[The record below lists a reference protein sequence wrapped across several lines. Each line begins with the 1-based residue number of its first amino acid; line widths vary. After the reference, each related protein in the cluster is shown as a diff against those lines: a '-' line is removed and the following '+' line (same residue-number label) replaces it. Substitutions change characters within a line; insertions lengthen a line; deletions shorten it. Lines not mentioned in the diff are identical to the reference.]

1 MISSVAE
8 VVAIC
13 GFVFGVAC
21 RLPPSLTILLLCG
34 VFWVVIGWHFFW
46 EIFYK
51 RVIRRTEYEDIT
63 EYTDSACAIFCK
75 RKLVPLLECL
85 AFVMQLGT
93 VIAVPILLA
102 YTEDG
107 YDNTDKFMSLYI
119 LIPVTLIIISFV
131 WSGWIQKYLV
141 EPNVRRITAQGKE
154 CVARLK
160 SGKHYY
166 IVDNYLLI

>member
-1 MISSVAE
+1 MAE

-34 VFWVVIGWHFFW
+34 VFWVVIGRHFFV

-51 RVIRRTEYEDIT
+51 RIIRRTEYEDID
-63 EYTDSACAIFCK
+63 YSDDGMCVIFLK

-85 AFVMQLGT
+85 AFLMQLGT
-93 VIAVPILLA
+93 LIAIPILLA

-119 LIPVTLIIISFV
+119 LIPVTLTVISIV
-131 WSGWIQKYLV
+131 WSGWIQKHLV
-141 EPNVRRITAQGKE
+141 EPKVKRTTVQGKE

-160 SGKHYY
+160 SGK
-166 IVDNYLLI
+166 